1 MCSTNA
7 ADLAALESLEP
18 MIRELLTEQL
28 LKFSSSRRVHHRS
41 SMKNKKYDGLSAWP
55 LIVPFAKIKYHNKS
69 HSKL

>member
-28 LKFSSSRRVHHRS
+28 LAFVQHQCIISAQMQIIHDYTNRS
-41 SMKNKKYDGLSAWP
+41 SMKNKNSDG
-55 LIVPFAKIKYHNKS
+55 KIW
-69 HSKL
+69 

>member
-28 LKFSSSRRVHHRS
+28 LAFVQHQCII
-41 SMKNKKYDGLSAWP
+41 SAQMQIIP
-55 LIVPFAKIKYHNKS
+55 IEAV
-69 HSKL
+69 